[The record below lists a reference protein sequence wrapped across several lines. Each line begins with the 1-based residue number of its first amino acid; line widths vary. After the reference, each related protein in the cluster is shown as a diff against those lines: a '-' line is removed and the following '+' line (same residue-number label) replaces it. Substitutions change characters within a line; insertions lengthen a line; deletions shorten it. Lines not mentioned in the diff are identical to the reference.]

1 VSGRQG
7 FLLDTNVLSETRK
20 RTAEARVMKFL
31 ANTEPTS
38 LYMSVLTIGE
48 LRKGVA
54 MKERT
59 DAEAARQLSAWVD
72 GLEYSFAGHILGI
85 DTATATLWGRVSA
98 VRPRPVV
105 DTLLAATAL
114 THKLTLVT
122 RNTADVAD
130 MQVSL
135 LNPWES

>member
-1 VSGRQG
+1 
-7 FLLDTNVLSETRK
+7 
-20 RTAEARVMKFL
+20 
-31 ANTEPTS
+31 
-38 LYMSVLTIGE
+38 
-48 LRKGVA
+48 
-54 MKERT
+54 MKERS

-72 GLEYSFAGHILGI
+72 GLDYSFAGHFLGI
-85 DTATATLWGRVSA
+85 EAGIATLWGRAAA

-114 THKLTLVT
+114 VHKLTLVT

-135 LNPWES
+135 FNPWED